1 MKQSDLKKKIES
13 LSALPK
19 KKYSDTSLIDDFSDE
34 KIHDICEACYNV
46 VAKKLPV
53 QKKTENQLKRKLLPI
68 HNEVRQ
74 LANPKLK
81 VKTKRRILK
90 NKQVGK
96 GIFTTISSI
105 VVSALLSYSI
115 YLIHNLIISPK
126 IHEQNLIN
134 ILM

>member
-1 MKQSDLKKKIES
+1 MKMKQSDLKRKIKS
-13 LSALPK
+13 LSSLPK
-19 KKYSDTSLIDDFSDE
+19 KKFDDASLIDNFSDE

-68 HNEVRQ
+68 HKEIRQ

-90 NKQVGK
+90 NRQVGK
-96 GIFTTISSI
+96 GIFTTIASI
-105 VVSALLSYSI
+105 VVPALLS
-115 YLIHNLIISPK
+115 LLNRK
-126 IHEQNLIN
+126 
-134 ILM
+134 

>member
-1 MKQSDLKKKIES
+1 MKMKQSDLKRKIKS
-13 LSALPK
+13 LSSLPK
-19 KKYSDTSLIDDFSDE
+19 KKFDDASLIDNFSDE

-105 VVSALLSYSI
+105 VVPALLS
-115 YLIHNLIISPK
+115 LLNRK
-126 IHEQNLIN
+126 
-134 ILM
+134 